1 MEKKNFNEVL
11 KEREERQKAEEAK
24 RFAAD
29 GEEHVALDDAKRV
42 KVLSPGRLI
51 FKRFIRNRLAIVGSA
66 ILIFM
71 FLFCFLGAAIYP
83 YNQTDRFYKY
93 DYQEAQYAGAQR
105 RTDFNSYVVEGATVD
120 PEAELYINSGI
131 LTIEKEQTQDTLI
144 SVANGDYIL
153 EKYSDQLYQLRNC
166 SQEAVAS
173 FASSLYIGQFSRL
186 DRAVLYADGVDSPG
200 DDFFDTVLTNM
211 NDRVYEFDYNGQSY
225 FVRNPSKTSG
235 EIFRKSDSAFSYTGE
250 SLGTGFESAAM
261 EAADS
266 GATRVEFGGE
276 SFILSESYGVYT
288 VSRGVPADV
297 VLVST
302 NYVFNAYETGVE
314 FTDGFKAAALLS
326 LINDEPFE
334 QDGVTYTTAMEDDTP
349 VISVSD
355 GTPVA
360 ELSAFVVRGA
370 DGKDSFDIDFKE
382 KVEEA
387 VMAMEEAGLRES
399 TMTYSLPKKLTEVD
413 ENGTEKLVYE
423 TDANGNQ
430 VYEETVITIKKEVN
444 DYVLTC
450 PVLRHLIDIKATP
463 SAEHPF
469 GTDSDGYD
477 VLSRMMYGGRISLLV
492 GFVVVILETLL
503 GTIMGGIAGYFGG
516 WVDNLIMRMVDI
528 FYCIPSMPIL
538 IILGSFMDSQKVNP
552 YVRLMWLMAILGI
565 LGWAGVAR
573 LVRGQI
579 LSLRE
584 QEFMVATEATG
595 VRVNKRIFRHL
606 IPNVMPQLIVTATAG
621 LGSVI
626 LTESTLSFLGLG
638 VKHPLATWGT
648 MINSVTQKNEDMIK
662 YTYIWIPVGLLI
674 CLTVIAFNFVGDGLR
689 DAFDP
694 KMKK

>member
-1 MEKKNFNEVL
+1 M
-11 KEREERQKAEEAK
+11 
-24 RFAAD
+24 
-29 GEEHVALDDAKRV
+29 
-42 KVLSPGRLI
+42 
-51 FKRFIRNRLAIVGSA
+51 
-66 ILIFM
+66 
-71 FLFCFLGAAIYP
+71 
-83 YNQTDRFYKY
+83 
-93 DYQEAQYAGAQR
+93 
-105 RTDFNSYVVEGATVD
+105 
-120 PEAELYINSGI
+120 
-131 LTIEKEQTQDTLI
+131 
-144 SVANGDYIL
+144 
-153 EKYSDQLYQLRNC
+153 
-166 SQEAVAS
+166 
-173 FASSLYIGQFSRL
+173 
-186 DRAVLYADGVDSPG
+186 
-200 DDFFDTVLTNM
+200 
-211 NDRVYEFDYNGQSY
+211 
-225 FVRNPSKTSG
+225 
-235 EIFRKSDSAFSYTGE
+235 
-250 SLGTGFESAAM
+250 
-261 EAADS
+261 
-266 GATRVEFGGE
+266 
-276 SFILSESYGVYT
+276 
-288 VSRGVPADV
+288 
-297 VLVST
+297 LVST
-302 NYVFNAYETGVE
+302 NYVFNAYETGTE

-334 QDGVTYTTAMEDDTP
+334 QDGVTYTTALEGDTP
-349 VISVSD
+349 VISVTD

-413 ENGTEKLVYE
+413 ENGAEKLVYE
-423 TDANGNQ
+423 KDANGNQ

-565 LGWAGVAR
+565 LGWASVAR